1 MARFTDAFLDELRAR
16 ISLEEVVSEYVP
28 LKQKGRRFWGC
39 CPFHNEKTP
48 SFSVDSDSQ
57 LYYCFG
63 CHKGGTALNFVMEM
77 ERMDFQ
83 EAVKHLAER
92 AHMALPEFT
101 PAQDRKSFVTSQE
114 RERIYEANVIAAR
127 YLHSLLW
134 TDEGA
139 EVLSYLYKRGLNDSD
154 IRRFGLGAAPKGWD
168 GLISHLG
175 EKGFEAPL
183 LKKAGLAV
191 ERDGKYYDMFRGRAI
206 FPIINAQGKVLGFGG
221 RAMGDAQP
229 KYLNTP
235 DTPVF
240 NKRQGLYALNFV
252 RNERDVG
259 RLVLV
264 EGYMDTVSL
273 RKHGVRGVVATLGTA
288 LTEEQARLIKR
299 YVSEVWISYDGDA
312 AGQKAALRALDIF
325 DTQEGLSPRVID
337 YPAGQDP
344 DDYIRANGLQA
355 FERLPKYDAA
365 EYRMLRARDG
375 LDLSTQDGM
384 TQYAL
389 RCCEILRRV
398 KDPVIMENHLR
409 ALVNQTGYDREILL
423 RQIGVKQADASKPV
437 QNRVRNPQKQRPDD
451 VLLAERAL
459 LTLLGEGAV
468 PAEIIKPED
477 FSREIHCKAAQWLL
491 SGRNAAAFIET
502 IDDDTMRSEAMQ
514 ALNFAPLP
522 DGHEDRMLLAQ
533 TSLKTIRRERLRS
546 RMQAIQEEI
555 KTADSS
561 RKTELYTQMQA
572 ILQALED

>member
-1 MARFTDAFLDELRAR
+1 MARYTDAFLDELRSR
-16 ISLEEVVSEYVP
+16 VSLEEVVSEYVP

-48 SFSVDSDSQ
+48 SFSVDSESQ

-63 CHKGGTALNFVMEM
+63 CHKGGTALHFVMEM

-92 AHMALPEFT
+92 AHMELPEAA
-101 PAQDRKSFVTSQE
+101 PARNDKSFVTSQE

-127 YLHSLLW
+127 YFHSLLW

-139 EVLSYLYKRGLNDSD
+139 EMLSYLYKRGLTDDD
-154 IRRFGLGAAPKGWD
+154 IRRFGLGASPKGWD
-168 GLISHLG
+168 TLIRYLG
-175 EKGFEAPL
+175 EQGYEPQL

-191 ERDGKYYDMFRGRAI
+191 ERDGRFYDMFRGRAI

-240 NKRQGLYALNFV
+240 NKRQGLYALNFA
-252 RNERDVG
+252 RKEREAG

-273 RKHGVRGVVATLGTA
+273 RKYGVKGVVATLGTA
-288 LTEEQARLIKR
+288 LTPEQARLIKR
-299 YVSEVWISYDGDA
+299 YAPEVWISYDGDS
-312 AGQKAALRALDIF
+312 AGQKAALRALEIF
-325 DTQEGLSPRVID
+325 DTLDGLTPRVLD

-344 DDYIRANGLQA
+344 DDYIRAHGIEG
-355 FERLPKYDAA
+355 FERLPRYDAA

-375 LDLSTQDGM
+375 LDLTTQDGM

-389 RCCEILRRV
+389 RCCEILKKV
-398 KDPVIMENHLR
+398 KDPVVMENHLR

-423 RQIGVKQADASKPV
+423 RQIGVAQKDVKP
-437 QNRVRNPQKQRPDD
+437 REYRPRNGEKERPGEA
-451 VLLAERAL
+451 VLAERVL
-459 LTLLGEGAV
+459 LTLLSMNAI
-468 PAEIIKPED
+468 PAAMVKVED
-477 FSREIHCKAAQWLL
+477 FSREIHRQAAQWMLD
-491 SGRNAAAFIET
+491 GKNAAAFVET
-502 IDDDTMRSEAMQ
+502 IEDETLRSEAMQ
-514 ALNFAPLP
+514 ALNYAPLP
-522 DGHEDRMLLAQ
+522 EEHEERMKLAQ
-533 TSLKTIRRERLRS
+533 TGVQTIRRDRLRR
-546 RMQAIQEEI
+546 RMVEIEEEI

-561 RKTELYTQMQA
+561 RKMELYKQMQA
-572 ILQALED
+572 ITQALED